1 MKNLY
6 RFPAVALSSG
16 VALGAFA
23 QSGAPGNTT
32 ANDQTSAEAVR
43 VDEIIITSRR
53 REELAQEVPIPVT
66 VVSGDVVA
74 DSGGFNVNRLK
85 ELIPSVQLYS
95 SNPRNTAIG
104 IRGQGTTFAAD
115 QLSRTHSVDVA
126 GIKEIDI
133 VVTKRGDRLI
143 VEINQKDLD
152 NVELHWRIEMPG
164 VRRTTGNLGVGQI
177 IAEVQNTE
185 LRVDLGVGE
194 ASVALLGN

>member
-1 MKNLY
+1 MTNPGFESKLTGWKNNGYTSAITGKSKSGIYSARSGTAAGGLQQTLTNKL
-6 RFPAVALSSG
+6 VAGNIYKLSFWGKIGTNSVSSMVSLRVKNSSG
-16 VALGAFA
+16 GIMILENLPVLSTTYTQYSIQFTYPTGA
-23 QSGAPGNTT
+23 T
-32 ANDQTSAEAVR
+32 
-43 VDEIIITSRR
+43 
-53 REELAQEVPIPVT
+53 
-66 VVSGDVVA
+66 
-74 DSGGFNVNRLK
+74 
-85 ELIPSVQLYS
+85 
-95 SNPRNTAIG
+95 
-104 IRGQGTTFAAD
+104 
-115 QLSRTHSVDVA
+115 SVDVA

-143 VEINQKDLD
+143 VEINEKDLD